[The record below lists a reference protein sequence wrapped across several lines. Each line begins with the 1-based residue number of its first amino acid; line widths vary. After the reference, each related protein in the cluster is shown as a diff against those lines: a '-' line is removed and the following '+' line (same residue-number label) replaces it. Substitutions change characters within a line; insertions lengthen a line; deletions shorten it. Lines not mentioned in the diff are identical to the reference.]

1 MVLAVLVLGS
11 FMYYYRKYI
20 YELLKD
26 DQEFLSV
33 NQEEFVE
40 LRKMDGNLEH
50 GVLDGGEKKSNVETR
65 GRSMGERDYI

>member
-1 MVLAVLVLGS
+1 M
-11 FMYYYRKYI
+11 FYYRKYI

-40 LRKMDGNLEH
+40 LRKMDGNLQH
-50 GVLDGGEKKSNVETR
+50 GVLDAGEKKSNVETR
-65 GRSMGERDYI
+65 RRSMGERDYI